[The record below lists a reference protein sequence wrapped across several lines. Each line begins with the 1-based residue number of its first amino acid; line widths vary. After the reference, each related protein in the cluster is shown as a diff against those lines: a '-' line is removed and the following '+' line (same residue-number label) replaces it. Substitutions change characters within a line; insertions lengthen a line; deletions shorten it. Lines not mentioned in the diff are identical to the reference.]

1 MNVFNEFS
9 CSMNNRANVYV
20 TVMFK
25 LYSLN
30 SFQCL
35 TELHSRSLRIQHRGT
50 KHKHTTKYLNKN
62 ELMDSHPV

>member
-25 LYSLN
+25 LYSITKFFPVPHRITLKV
-30 SFQCL
+30 
-35 TELHSRSLRIQHRGT
+35 TEDTTSWDKTQAH
-50 KHKHTTKYLNKN
+50 HKIFK
-62 ELMDSHPV
+62 